1 MIEQPNRCQPP
12 FAKASGGFTVFGR
25 PGRPR
30 ALLPGGRS
38 ALPEPVTFRLD
49 LHCHSTSSDGRYPAA
64 EVLARALA
72 SNLDVLSLTDHDL
85 PPVLPCGPAQRAAGA
100 PPLRIVHGVEITGAH
115 AGREYHLL
123 VYFPGRMP
131 DGFMEFCRS
140 RARFRAARFDF
151 TCESLG
157 LPDRAPAEAHAGERA
172 LTRHHLAVAL
182 MATPDAGTARTWMD
196 CYTLLKDPRT
206 VPLCDL
212 AFIDA
217 VQIARS
223 AGGFTSW
230 AHPPLPDAQQ
240 HVAVFAAAGL
250 QALEGVRPRTD
261 KPTKNGLKR
270 LAAKHGLLLTG
281 GSDWHG
287 WTDDFGHFALAG
299 EHADRWLAALD
310 AQAS

>member
-1 MIEQPNRCQPP
+1 M
-12 FAKASGGFTVFGR
+12 
-25 PGRPR
+25 
-30 ALLPGGRS
+30 
-38 ALPEPVTFRLD
+38 
-49 LHCHSTSSDGRYPAA
+49 
-64 EVLARALA
+64 LARALA
-72 SNLDVLSLTDHDL
+72 SNLDVLALTDHDL
-85 PPVLPCGPAQRAAGA
+85 PPVLACGAIPRAAGA
-100 PPLRIVHGVEITGAH
+100 RPLRIIHGAEITGTH

-123 VYFPGRMP
+123 VYFPTRMP
-131 DGFMEFCRS
+131 EDFTEFCRS
-140 RARFRAARFDF
+140 RARFRALRFDVS
-151 TCESLG
+151 CERLG

-182 MATPDAGTARTWMD
+182 MATPEAGKVRTWMD

-212 AFIDA
+212 AFTEAI
-217 VQIARS
+217 QIARA

-230 AHPPLPDAQQ
+230 AHPPLPDAQL
-240 HVAVFAAAGL
+240 HTAAFAAAGL

-261 KPTKNGLKR
+261 KPTRNGLKR
-270 LAAKHGLLLTG
+270 LATKHRLLLTG

-310 AQAS
+310 AKPG